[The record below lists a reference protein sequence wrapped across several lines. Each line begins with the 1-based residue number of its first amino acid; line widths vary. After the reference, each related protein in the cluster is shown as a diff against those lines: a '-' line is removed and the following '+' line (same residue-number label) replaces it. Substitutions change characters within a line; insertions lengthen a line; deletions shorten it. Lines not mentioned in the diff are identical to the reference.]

1 MNDVLAAC
9 ARLPERRVSKGATLI
24 EEGVRVDRLYVVQR
38 GSFEIVRGGVRLVV
52 VREAGAFL
60 GEMSAVL
67 GSAPT
72 ASVVA
77 AEDSVV
83 HVLDDASNAV
93 RTQPELTYAV
103 ARLLARRLAGVTA
116 YLVDIKRQ
124 YADSNTHL
132 ALMDQVLGNLI
143 AISPAGERTGSE
155 RQDVPDY

>member
-1 MNDVLAAC
+1 MQREASAPVADACAWMACTPGCAAAARSPRETARRAIIAWSRAPPGPAGIATMNDVLAAC
-9 ARLPERRVSKGATLI
+9 ARLPELRVSKGATLI

-83 HVLDDASNAV
+83 HVLEDASNAV
-93 RTQPELTYAV
+93 RT
-103 ARLLARRLAGVTA
+103 
-116 YLVDIKRQ
+116 
-124 YADSNTHL
+124 
-132 ALMDQVLGNLI
+132 
-143 AISPAGERTGSE
+143 
-155 RQDVPDY
+155 